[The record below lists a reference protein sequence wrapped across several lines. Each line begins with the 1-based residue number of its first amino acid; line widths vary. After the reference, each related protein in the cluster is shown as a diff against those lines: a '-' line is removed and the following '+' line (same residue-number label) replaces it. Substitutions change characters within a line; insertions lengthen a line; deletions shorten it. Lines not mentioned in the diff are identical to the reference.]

1 MHLSKFLH
9 PENEGRECI
18 CMSVCISVWVVGPS
32 GLMGL
37 GLIYSL
43 DFFSPIPSPLMPIYL
58 YSSCK
63 WFGVVRSRTPKTG
76 YSITWTILQGELI
89 TENLQLSLWFLK
101 KRPKTVSPKE
111 QWYNEG
117 FKNPEAKGKCWE
129 REKRTVQAR
138 HTLLVASKHE
148 LRAGV
153 SCRAR
158 PSFRSQ
164 GTQPGES
171 GLHRKNNR
179 VEPGGQCGLTPLLAA
194 WRF

>member
-1 MHLSKFLH
+1 M
-9 PENEGRECI
+9 
-18 CMSVCISVWVVGPS
+18 
-32 GLMGL
+32 
-37 GLIYSL
+37 
-43 DFFSPIPSPLMPIYL
+43 
-58 YSSCK
+58 
-63 WFGVVRSRTPKTG
+63 
-76 YSITWTILQGELI
+76 LQGELI

-117 FKNPEAKGKCWE
+117 FKNPEAKGKCSE
-129 REKRTVQAR
+129 REKRMVQAR
-138 HTLLVASKHE
+138 HTLPVASKPE

-153 SCRAR
+153 SFQAR

-171 GLHRKNNR
+171 VLHRKNNR
-179 VEPGGQCGLTPLLAA
+179 VEPGGQCGLTPLPTA